1 MEAIDNKEKA
11 SHRETIWT
19 KAFLN
24 VFILNIAI
32 NFAQFMLNTLIPKY
46 ADALGANAT
55 VVGMVSSMF
64 AITALGIRPI
74 GGPAISYF
82 KKNRLLALAVGFI
95 MMAFMIYGFSNSV
108 WMLIIGRLFHGM
120 GMGLTAPICLAL
132 ASDALPENK
141 MASGIGVFS
150 LAQAVSTAIGPYIG
164 LTLAGV
170 LGYNLSFFIGAAMMG
185 LSLILC
191 LRIDTREPERTEPFR
206 IRLNNIVASE
216 VVTPAVLMFFLGGAY
231 ACLNAFIVIYGG
243 LRGVEDI
250 GLYFTAYAVCLL
262 VSRPFSGRIADK
274 YGLDKTLIPGM
285 IIFALSFILVSFAD
299 SLPMFLLSG
308 AVSAFGYGI
317 IQPSVQTLCM
327 QVVPRERRGVAGNTN
342 YIGVDLGFLL
352 TPTLA
357 GLLVTSVATGTGSK
371 LAGYVTMFRLLV
383 IPVLIGLAIFIAKR
397 KTLLGKIIKN

>member
-1 MEAIDNKEKA
+1 MEAIESKETA
-11 SHRETIWT
+11 NSSGTIWT

-24 VFILNIAI
+24 VFILNISI

-64 AITALGIRPI
+64 AITALAIRPI

-82 KKNRLLALAVGFI
+82 KKNKLLALAVGFI
-95 MMAFMIYGFSNSV
+95 MTAFVIYGFSSSV
-108 WMLIIGRLFHGM
+108 WMIIVGRLFHGM

-191 LRIDTREPERTEPFR
+191 LRIDTKEPERTEPFR
-206 IRLNNIVASE
+206 IKLNNIVASE

-231 ACLNAFIVIYGG
+231 ACLNAFIVLYGG

-262 VSRPFSGRIADK
+262 ISRPFSGRIADK

-285 IIFALSFILVSFAD
+285 VIFALSFILVSFAD

-357 GLLVTSVATGTGSK
+357 GLLVTFVEKDTGSK
-371 LAGYVTMFRLLV
+371 LAGYVTMLRLLV

-397 KTLLGKIIKN
+397 KTLLGKIIKS

>member
-1 MEAIDNKEKA
+1 MEAVENNA
-11 SHRETIWT
+11 AQARQETIWS
-19 KAFLN
+19 KAFIN

-46 ADALGANAT
+46 ANSLGANAT
-55 VVGMVSSMF
+55 LVGMVSSMF
-64 AITALGIRPI
+64 AITALAIRPI

-82 KKNRLLALAVGFI
+82 KKNKLLALAVGFI
-95 MMAFMIYGFSNSV
+95 SSAFVIYGFSKSIP
-108 WMLIIGRLFHGM
+108 MLIMGRLLHGM

-164 LTLAGV
+164 LKLAGL
-170 LGYNLSFFIGAAMMG
+170 LGYNVSFFIGAAMMG
-185 LSLILC
+185 LSMILC
-191 LRIDTREPERTEPFR
+191 LRTDTKEPERKEPFR
-206 IRLNNIVASE
+206 IKLSNIVAKE
-216 VVTPAVLMFFLGGAY
+216 VITPAVMMFFLGGAY
-231 ACLNAFIVIYGG
+231 ASLNAFVVIYGG
-243 LRGVEDI
+243 LRGVADI
-250 GLYFTAYAVCLL
+250 SLYFTAYALCLL

-274 YGLDKTLIPGM
+274 YGLDKTLVPGM

-327 QVVPRERRGVAGNTN
+327 QIVPRERRGVAGNTN

-357 GLLVTSVATGTGSK
+357 GTLATIVEGSTGSE
-371 LAGYVTMFRLLV
+371 LTGYVTMYRLMV
-383 IPVLIGLAIFIAKR
+383 IPVLIGLTVFLINR
-397 KTLLGKIIKN
+397 KALLGKIIRN